1 MQTKEVNKAGIG
13 IGIIIVVVLIW
24 AISQIA
30 VSTSGS
36 GGRDDKDCIEWGIEV
51 ENPNGTK
58 SWAFTPADPRN
69 REEAEEMAHNME
81 LQDRGGRY
89 YKARCRKYKGD

>member
-13 IGIIIVVVLIW
+13 VAVIIVVALIW

-30 VSTSGS
+30 VSV
-36 GGRDDKDCIEWGIEV
+36 GGGKRDDKDCIEWGIEIQ
-51 ENPNGTK
+51 NPNGTK
-58 SWAFTPADPRN
+58 AWAFTPADPRTK
-69 REEAEEMAHNME
+69 EEAEEMAHNME

-89 YKARCRKYKGD
+89 YVVRCKKYKGD